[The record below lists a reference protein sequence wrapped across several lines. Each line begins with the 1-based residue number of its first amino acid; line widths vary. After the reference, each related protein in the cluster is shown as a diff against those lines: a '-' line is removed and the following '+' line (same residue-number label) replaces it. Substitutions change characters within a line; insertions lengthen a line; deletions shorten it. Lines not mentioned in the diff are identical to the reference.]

1 LSAMVRL
8 TGWTALAT
16 LMLAGCAAPPLRL
29 YTLRDPPVSEDTRP
43 LPQGAAVIEVDRLTL
58 PDDVD
63 SEDILLRNG
72 DVLERSATGRWV
84 SRLSLLAT
92 DLVTSRLAMRVP
104 DALVTDQWPAEA
116 PDHRVM
122 IHIARLE
129 VASNGRALMD
139 AAWQIST
146 RDRDSR
152 PILGRVQITLA
163 GPTATDQDVVRLETA
178 LFERLADA
186 IDIPTGSLPVR
197 GEH

>member
-1 LSAMVRL
+1 MVRL